1 MAASRSATKSTRAL
15 PSAAQLVARGRAIS
29 ARQPK
34 RTSKRKRAK
43 NLALEL
49 KGSGGLRVLETKVSL
64 PHIAYM
70 VHFRRMIALPPHL
83 SPAGAYIKRLDRN
96 SCAIYLPEYVMP
108 GYLVHEITHAVQFIC
123 QDRNMAVEE
132 EFEHLAYIAQYL
144 TGRALGHVWDI
155 NET

>member
-1 MAASRSATKSTRAL
+1 
-15 PSAAQLVARGRAIS
+15 
-29 ARQPK
+29 
-34 RTSKRKRAK
+34 
-43 NLALEL
+43 
-49 KGSGGLRVLETKVSL
+49 
-64 PHIAYM
+64 M
-70 VHFRRMIALPPHL
+70 VHFRIMIAPPPHL
-83 SPAGAYIKRLDRN
+83 PHAVAYIKRLDRN